1 MTTDLDSA
9 VKHLKRA
16 VELYPSFVEAHHN
29 LGNAFI
35 MGAEYNQVVYDM
47 LHKARDLDALRYIE
61 EAYSDALDALEKA
74 VSLKHQF
81 PEAHNNR
88 GKALIGL
95 ERYEEALQAFD
106 IAIEQSPGYTKAIEN
121 REILRTRLKP

>member
-35 MGAEYNQVVYDM
+35 MGAEYNQTAYD
-47 LHKARDLDALRYIE
+47 LLPRARDLDALRYIE